1 MEIVSSSTDFAETR
15 LLFGR
20 TSERETH
27 LLNPDD
33 EAVAN
38 WGVVP

>member
-1 MEIVSSSTDFAETR
+1 MKTILSLTDFAETM

-27 LLNPDD
+27 LLNPDN
-33 EAVAN
+33 EALAN
-38 WGVVP
+38 RGVVS

>member
-1 MEIVSSSTDFAETR
+1 MKTISSSTDFAETR

-20 TSERETH
+20 TSEREMH
-27 LLNPDD
+27 QLNPDD

-38 WGVVP
+38 RGVVS

>member
-1 MEIVSSSTDFAETR
+1 MVSSSTDFAETR

-27 LLNPDD
+27 QLNPDD
-33 EAVAN
+33 ESFAN
-38 WGVVP
+38 GGIVS